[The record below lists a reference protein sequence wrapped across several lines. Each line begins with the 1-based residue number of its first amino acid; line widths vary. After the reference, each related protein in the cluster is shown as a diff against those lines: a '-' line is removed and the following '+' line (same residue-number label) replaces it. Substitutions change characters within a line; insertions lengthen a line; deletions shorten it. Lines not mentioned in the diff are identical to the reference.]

1 MAPRT
6 QRCGAHVL
14 SDRHP
19 HAGELQPL
27 AHDLQRPQPPSVRRK
42 TVDTPVG
49 RRRHLQRLSA
59 LRLADDRHL
68 DGERSFRL
76 ALQPAVRPLL
86 PGRRA
91 ARQSAR
97 GQSVHLAGHRQ
108 PAPLQSHRS
117 GYVGTHGRP
126 GRRGQFRGAVRQDGG
141 SRMAVGAP
149 AERNDMGALHALPAL
164 DPSGADAAQLSGK
177 TIRKHPLLARKGR
190 MSLRGNHRQTAKG
203 RHPHRSRRQKRLP
216 HRQASGAHGVS
227 RRHGPAGIQPAAPVQ
242 SHLHLH
248 PEKRPRL
255 QIHGFFAQQKR
266 NAAPQENHGKI

>member
-1 MAPRT
+1 MPYASRFPVLHRRNVGLRIPEPLRRMAPRT

-141 SRMAVGAP
+141 SRRAC
-149 AERNDMGALHALPAL
+149 
-164 DPSGADAAQLSGK
+164 
-177 TIRKHPLLARKGR
+177 RK
-190 MSLRGNHRQTAKG
+190 
-203 RHPHRSRRQKRLP
+203 
-216 HRQASGAHGVS
+216 
-227 RRHGPAGIQPAAPVQ
+227 
-242 SHLHLH
+242 
-248 PEKRPRL
+248 E
-255 QIHGFFAQQKR
+255 
-266 NAAPQENHGKI
+266 